1 MDSDLDDKFC
11 NTNSS
16 TTMPILSLNTS
27 TVCLSL
33 PLETVND
40 IQLASSFY
48 EKQLQMSNS
57 NDTIILSIIIVLTT
71 VSFTSKNS
79 GTFVTEKKKINNCY

>member
-1 MDSDLDDKFC
+1 MDSDLDDTFC

-16 TTMPILSLNTS
+16 TTMPILCLNTS

-40 IQLASSFY
+40 IQLASSSN
-48 EKQLQMSNS
+48 EKQLQMSNF
-57 NDTIILSIIIVLTT
+57 NDTIILSIIVLST
-71 VSFTSKNS
+71 VSFTSKIS
-79 GTFVTEKKKINNCY
+79 GTFVTEKKKINNC